1 MDNLTAKN
9 IMTGGVLEARDD
21 WSLHR
26 LAEFLVQN
34 SISGAPVISAVGR
47 LLGVVS
53 LSDIICH
60 ETLPEKELQS
70 YGPHEYYLQTLEY
83 HYAQEEIASFHF
95 GGEPQITVRDIMTPM
110 IFKVN
115 ENTKIGHVADIMI
128 KNRIHR
134 IFVTHKEKV
143 VGVISAV
150 DMLKIIRDS

>member
-1 MDNLTAKN
+1 MNKLTAKN
-9 IMTGGVLEARDD
+9 IMTGGVLEVRAD

-26 LAEFLVQN
+26 LAEFLVEN
-34 SISGAPVISAVGR
+34 SISGAPVISEEGK

-70 YGPHEYYLQTLEY
+70 YGPHEYYLHTLEY

-110 IFKVN
+110 IFKVT
-115 ENTKIGHVADIMI
+115 EDTKVQHVADIMI

-134 IFVTHKEKV
+134 IFVTRKEKV

-150 DMLKIIRDS
+150 DMLTIIRDA